1 MANFGLPVEGIFP
14 IVWLL
19 LGAIAISIALER
31 SRWRKYLPGPI
42 MVLIIPCTLANI
54 GILPSQSPVYD
65 GISGIAIPVGV
76 LLLLLKADIGEI
88 LRSSGKMLPPFLLA
102 AAGVVIAILIVGQV
116 MHFEEE
122 GSLWALLSALFIG
135 SVLNMV
141 ATAQA
146 IQADETLVA
155 AVLAANA
162 LLAPLYLAVLMVLM
176 QSQLVGRL
184 VGVAPGASAG
194 QFASH
199 ADDDPKARVKDG
211 SRAPA
216 PPLGALLALT
226 YALGAFLA
234 VDWVAATLGI
244 QNYVILL
251 VTLVAVA
258 VPNLI
263 PQIRAYFAGAREMG
277 MIAMFLFIGAVS
289 AQIDLGALG
298 YSSLRV
304 MVFSAVALAIN
315 LVFVLLIG
323 RLLKSDPHVLMLASL
338 AGVGGPTSTAAV
350 AAAQGRED
358 LVTPGILCALLGVV
372 VSTFVA
378 VLLYQVLG

>member
-1 MANFGLPVEGIFP
+1 MADIAFDTDSLFP
-14 IVWLL
+14 IVWALIA
-19 LGAIAISIALER
+19 AIAISIALER
-31 SRWRKYLPGPI
+31 SRFKRFLPGPI
-42 MVLIIPCTLANI
+42 MVLIIPCALANV
-54 GILPSQSPVYD
+54 GVLPSQSPIYD
-65 GISGIAIPVGV
+65 GISSIAIPMGV

-102 AAGVVIAILIVGQV
+102 AVGVVIAILITGQI
-116 MHFEEE
+116 MHFADDAN
-122 GSLWALLSALFIG
+122 LWSLLSALFIG

-146 IQADETLVA
+146 IQSDETLVA

-162 LLAPLYLAVLMVLM
+162 LLAPMYLAILMVMMRSDLI
-176 QSQLVGRL
+176 GRII
-184 VGVAPGASAG
+184 GVAPGSSAG
-194 QFASH
+194 QFSA
-199 ADDDPKARVKDG
+199 AEDTEGAINDG

-216 PPLGALLALT
+216 PPLGALLAIL
-226 YALGAFLA
+226 YALGVFLL
-234 VDWVAATLGI
+234 VDWFTRAIGI
-244 QNYVILL
+244 ENYAILVI
-251 VTLVAVA
+251 TLVAVA
-258 VPNLI
+258 VPNLF
-263 PQIRAYFAGAREMG
+263 PRLREVLSGAREIG
-277 MIAMFLFIGAVS
+277 MVSMFLFIGAVS

-304 MVFSAVALAIN
+304 MAFTAISLAIN
-315 LVFVLLIG
+315 LVFVLAIG
-323 RLLKSDPHVLMLASL
+323 RMLKSDPHVLFLASL

-378 VLLYQVLG
+378 VLLFQVLGG

>member
-1 MANFGLPVEGIFP
+1 MIDFPIGGLFP
-14 IVWLL
+14 IVWILL
-19 LGAIAISIALER
+19 AAIAISIALER
-31 SRWRKYLPGPI
+31 SRFRKFLPGPV
-42 MVLIIPCTLANI
+42 MVLIIPCTLANV
-54 GILPSQSPVYD
+54 GVLPTQSPIYD
-65 GISGIAIPVGV
+65 SVSGIAIPVGI

-102 AAGVVIAILIVGQV
+102 AVGVVVAILITGQI
-116 MHFEEE
+116 MHFDDEA
-122 GSLWALLSALFIG
+122 SLWSLLSALFIG

-146 IQADETLVA
+146 IQADGTLVA
-155 AVLAANA
+155 AILAVNA
-162 LLAPLYLAVLMVLM
+162 LLAPIYLMILMVMM
-176 QSQLVGRL
+176 QSSMIGRI
-184 VGVAPGASAG
+184 VGVQPGASTG
-194 QFASH
+194 QFAVRD
-199 ADDDPKARVKDG
+199 AVAGIQDG
-211 SRAPA
+211 SRAPR
-216 PPLGALLALT
+216 PPLGELLALI
-226 YALGAFLA
+226 YAVGAFLA
-234 VDWVAATLGI
+234 VDWLTVALGI
-244 QNYVILL
+244 ENYSILV

-258 VPNLI
+258 VPNLF
-263 PQIRAYFAGAREMG
+263 PRIREYLSGAREMG

-304 MVFSAVALAIN
+304 LIFSATALAIN

-323 RLLKSDPHVLMLASL
+323 RLLKSDPHVLFLASL

-378 VLLYQVLG
+378 VLMFQVLGG

>member
-1 MANFGLPVEGIFP
+1 MTGAFFPLAGVFP
-14 IVWLL
+14 IIWLL
-19 LGAIAISIALER
+19 LAAIAVSIALER
-31 SRWRKYLPGPI
+31 SPYRKYLPGPI

-54 GILPSQSPVYD
+54 GVLPVQSPVYD

-102 AAGVVIAILIVGQV
+102 AVGVIAAIAITGQL
-116 MHFEEE
+116 MHFDDDA
-122 GSLWALLSALFIG
+122 SLWSLLTALFIG

-155 AVLAANA
+155 SVLAANA
-162 LLAPLYLAVLMVLM
+162 VLAPMYLAVLMILM
-176 QSQLVGRL
+176 QSAAVGRII
-184 VGVAPGASAG
+184 GVTPGASTG
-194 QFASH
+194 QFSAE
-199 ADDDPKARVKDG
+199 AAGKPKVVDG
-211 SRAPA
+211 SRAPR
-216 PPLGALLALT
+216 PPLGELLALI
-226 YALGAFLA
+226 YALGTFLLVEQLTIA
-234 VDWVAATLGI
+234 LGI
-244 QNYVILL
+244 ENYAILV

-258 VPNLI
+258 VPNLF
-263 PQIRAYFAGAREMG
+263 PRIREYFSGAREMG

-304 MVFSAVALAIN
+304 MIFSAIALVIN
-315 LVFVLLIG
+315 LVFVFLIG
-323 RLLKSDPHVLMLASL
+323 RLLRTDPHVLFLASL

-372 VSTFVA
+372 ISTFIA
-378 VLLYQVLG
+378 VLLFQVMGG